1 MIWTGRATNSPRQF
15 ALIRG
20 LRGATTTSASH
31 STSKKT
37 TKTLHASSAR
47 RWISILNFA
56 QPAPP
61 WITWRTD
68 DQIAA
73 RLPCA
78 PTVAVLAAVPAQ
90 PQEVPGSR
98 LHLLQLLGRIHALND
113 TEARAGSR

>member
-1 MIWTGRATNSPRQF
+1 MIWTGRATNSPRRF
-15 ALIRG
+15 ALIRS

-37 TKTLHASSAR
+37 TKTLRASSAG

-61 WITWRTD
+61 WITWSTD

-78 PTVAVLAAVPAQ
+78 PQSPFSRQ
-90 PQEVPGSR
+90 YQHSHKKVPGSR
-98 LHLLQLLGRIHALND
+98 LHLLQLLGWIHALSD
-113 TEARAGSR
+113 TEALAGSG